1 MPGPAGRENRSHA
14 VAGFG
19 ALPNDP
25 IAILAHDGDAI
36 EDNRLAGRQERNRF
50 VPVEFPRQL
59 EVDVG
64 HEGILQRGASGC
76 ATASCTSI
84 LLRAIPSRVEG

>member
-1 MPGPAGRENRSHA
+1 MPGPSGRENRPHA
-14 VAGFG
+14 GAGFG

-50 VPVEFPRQL
+50 VPVELPRQL

-64 HEGILQRGASGC
+64 HEGILARRVWLCRGVLPFDAAQGH
-76 ATASCTSI
+76 
-84 LLRAIPSRVEG
+84 LEQG